1 MEREIAQEFL
11 DRLDKIEKRLGKIAE
26 AVSVFKVMAMAIVIG
41 YLIVFVGT
49 YLVGR

>member
-1 MEREIAQEFL
+1 MDRELTREFL

-26 AVSVFKVMAMAIVIG
+26 ALSVFKVMMMALVIG

-49 YLVGR
+49 YLVGK